1 MKKITGYIITAAV
14 FVALGY
20 VAGMSNLLKI
30 GLLNGQKIIQSDTTT
45 VTHIDTTTFK
55 APVAKATY
63 PVGLEIYPIA
73 QVPVLLYLSDTITK
87 PYFVNNDLIIP
98 RTQKYYKDP
107 RYEAWVSGYNPKLD
121 SLLIYQQTK
130 TVTIEKT
137 RQYKAELSLNG
148 DMRMYSYTAIS
159 TGFEAE
165 LKVKGYGFVLGTGA
179 LATPSGWK
187 WYGMAGIRYNLF
199 TKKW

>member
-1 MKKITGYIITAAV
+1 MKTILNYLGILLIGITIGIVCSLIVRSKLADPIRTVIKYDTIRITEPQAE
-14 FVALGY
+14 
-20 VAGMSNLLKI
+20 
-30 GLLNGQKIIQSDTTT
+30 KII
-45 VTHIDTTTFK
+45 
-55 APVAKATY
+55 PVAVKKFAT
-63 PVGLEIYPIA
+63 
-73 QVPVLLYLSDTITK
+73 VPTLLTISDTIK
-87 PYFVNNDLIIP
+87 VPYYIRDTLMIP
-98 RTQKYYKDP
+98 IEQKYYAGESYK
-107 RYEAWVSGYNPKLD
+107 AWVSGYNPKLD

-159 TGFEAE
+159 AGLEAE
-165 LKVKGYGFVLGTGA
+165 LKVRGYGFVLGTGA

-187 WYGMAGIRYNLF
+187 WYGMAGIKYNLF

>member
-1 MKKITGYIITAAV
+1 MKNTLNYLGVLLVGIIIGIVCSLIIRSKLTEPIQTIIKYDTIRITEPQAE
-14 FVALGY
+14 
-20 VAGMSNLLKI
+20 
-30 GLLNGQKIIQSDTTT
+30 KIIPVAVKKFTT
-45 VTHIDTTTFK
+45 VPT
-55 APVAKATY
+55 
-63 PVGLEIYPIA
+63 
-73 QVPVLLYLSDTITK
+73 LLTIPDTIK
-87 PYFVNNDLIIP
+87 VPYYVRDTLMIP
-98 RTQKYYKDP
+98 IEQKYYAGESYK
-107 RYEAWVSGYNPKLD
+107 AWVSGYNPKLD

-159 TGFEAE
+159 AGLEAE